1 MKNSYKKLCAIILVC
16 ISLISNNFVFAETNE
31 EIYIKENKLIIEN
44 LSTNLSC
51 APHTGNVNLDYLYQM
66 LQQNKASIDMAK
78 NLLNNN
84 GEDNSENN
92 KEVDQVAKDTI
103 KNETITIASI
113 EDIMKTLID
122 NLTEDK
128 AKENSYMNEYNII
141 LKEMLSNFESL
152 KPTGDINKDLLQTM
166 IVHQE
171 STIKM
176 ANSIIKYSDN
186 VDVKKIAQ
194 NDIVTKK
201 TNIEIMKNIINN
213 KVDYNKKDNK
223 SE

>member
-1 MKNSYKKLCAIILVC
+1 MKNSYNKLSAIILVC

-44 LSTNLSC
+44 LSANLSC

-103 KNETITIASI
+103 KNETI
-113 EDIMKTLID
+113 
-122 NLTEDK
+122 NGDK
-128 AKENSYMNEYNII
+128 ATVEVEIEVTDYTKALKKAESYKE
-141 LKEMLSNFESL
+141 
-152 KPTGDINKDLLQTM
+152 
-166 IVHQE
+166 
-171 STIKM
+171 
-176 ANSIIKYSDN
+176 
-186 VDVKKIAQ
+186 
-194 NDIVTKK
+194 
-201 TNIEIMKNIINN
+201 TN
-213 KVDYNKKDNK
+213 
-223 SE
+223 